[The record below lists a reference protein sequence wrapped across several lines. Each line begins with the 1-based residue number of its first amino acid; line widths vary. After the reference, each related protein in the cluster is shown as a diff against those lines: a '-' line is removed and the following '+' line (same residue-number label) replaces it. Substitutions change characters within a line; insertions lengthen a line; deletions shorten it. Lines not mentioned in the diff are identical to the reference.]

1 MIEWKLLTVPVFLS
15 LFLVVLQRKLELP
28 HRVIDGFD
36 GLDAVAAEIVIGCLQ
51 FPLGFAQFLKG
62 RAHVR
67 MLLSGLLL
75 LLRDN
80 RRMREQQRALA
91 NPQHST

>member
-1 MIEWKLLTVPVFLS
+1 
-15 LFLVVLQRKLELP
+15 
-28 HRVIDGFD
+28 
-36 GLDAVAAEIVIGCLQ
+36 
-51 FPLGFAQFLKG
+51 
-62 RAHVR
+62 VR